1 MFLKKRQQTPSNR
14 FYRLDTTRV
23 ANEPRRRQV
32 YDYYRE
38 PPAQRTM
45 SRAYLVMGIIAIFLI
60 GQSIFQVPWLALSH
74 VTIEGLPDIPRE
86 QLDQRINPVLQ
97 QHRWLIFKNSN
108 FLLFKSGKLQQQL
121 TDDFWLKN
129 VIIRKQFPNT
139 LHIKGE
145 ERILPFVRQTPE
157 AFTQLD
163 YRGQQLG
170 DLASTTIP
178 TNVVIADERS
188 DRSQWIST
196 DYLEKASAIRQAWNF
211 PTDMIT
217 ISKFHLTDD
226 DRQLIVSTSRGYRVL
241 FSASDSFGPQIQRL
255 RDLLDQNVIP
265 AAIQYVDLRFG
276 DHVYFK

>member
-86 QLDQRINPVLQ
+86 QFDQRINPVLQ

-178 TNVVIADERS
+178 TNVFIADERS
-188 DRSQWIST
+188 DRSQCIIT
-196 DYLEKASAIRQAWNF
+196 DYLEKASDIRQACNF

-226 DRQLIVSTSRGYRVL
+226 DRQLIVSTSRGYRIL
-241 FSASDSFGPQIQRL
+241 FSASDAFGPQIQRL
-255 RDLLDQNVIP
+255 HDLLDQNVIP
-265 AAIQYVDLRFG
+265 ATIQYVDLRFG

>member
-217 ISKFHLTDD
+217 ISKFHLNDD

-241 FSASDSFGPQIQRL
+241 FSSSDAFGPQIQRL

-265 AAIQYVDLRFG
+265 ATIQYVDLRFG